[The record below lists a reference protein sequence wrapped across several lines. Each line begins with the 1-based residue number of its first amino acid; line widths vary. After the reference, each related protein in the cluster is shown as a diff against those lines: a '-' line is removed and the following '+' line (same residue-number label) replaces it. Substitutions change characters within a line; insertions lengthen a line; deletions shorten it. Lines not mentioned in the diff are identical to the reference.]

1 MFTHVCSYH
10 RMLTL
15 LTLVVGTN
23 AIRRHGN
30 KLVDDAGATVRLKGV
45 GYMGTEYEC
54 VSESGRIFSGPADA
68 KIITAWKSWGINA
81 VRLPMNEDCWLGIN
95 GAPVAATAYRAA
107 LVNFTTLAATSG
119 ITVILDLHWTSTN
132 ASLAKAQEPMM
143 SSTSLQFW
151 EDLATE
157 PALRHSGIVF
167 ELFNEPFGFEAWR
180 NASERLEPPCFVNGT
195 GCVYAGYQQGVDVV
209 RAAGWKG
216 LILIGTDDWSFDLD
230 FVVANPPTDPLDNLA
245 LSWHPYEFKKGPP
258 SCAAWGCH
266 GLGDAAMAAGWPVV
280 MTEFGPEDDSSRP
293 NMSYVDG
300 VYEWARRSDVSGMLA
315 WVWMPGHGHLRL
327 LAPDSDFYGSEA
339 SVWGRSW
346 KQFSF

>member
-1 MFTHVCSYH
+1 
-10 RMLTL
+10 
-15 LTLVVGTN
+15 
-23 AIRRHGN
+23 
-30 KLVDDAGATVRLKGV
+30 
-45 GYMGTEYEC
+45 
-54 VSESGRIFSGPADA
+54 
-68 KIITAWKSWGINA
+68 
-81 VRLPMNEDCWLGIN
+81 
-95 GAPVAATAYRAA
+95 
-107 LVNFTTLAATSG
+107 
-119 ITVILDLHWTSTN
+119 
-132 ASLAKAQEPMM
+132 M

-180 NASERLEPPCFVNGT
+180 NASERLEPQCFVNGT

-346 KQFSF
+346 KQFSFY

>member
-1 MFTHVCSYH
+1 
-10 RMLTL
+10 
-15 LTLVVGTN
+15 
-23 AIRRHGN
+23 
-30 KLVDDAGATVRLKGV
+30 
-45 GYMGTEYEC
+45 
-54 VSESGRIFSGPADA
+54 
-68 KIITAWKSWGINA
+68 
-81 VRLPMNEDCWLGIN
+81 
-95 GAPVAATAYRAA
+95 
-107 LVNFTTLAATSG
+107 
-119 ITVILDLHWTSTN
+119 
-132 ASLAKAQEPMM
+132 M
-143 SSTSLQFW
+143 SPTSLQFW

-300 VYEWARRSDVSGMLA
+300 VYEWARRSDVSACSRGSGCPATGTCGCSLPA
-315 WVWMPGHGHLRL
+315 RLLRL
-327 LAPDSDFYGSEA
+327 GG
-339 SVWGRSW
+339 VGVGRSW
-346 KQFSF
+346 KQFSFNGSSVPAHM